1 VIQFVKYRKTS
12 SQISRFSDNNINRV
26 NYWLQR
32 GLNKLEVNLAG
43 WCDVHQTQ
51 ARRQEHSTHGVS
63 EDSKP
68 LQPQL
73 NKASKHSHCNQL
85 LSTLTIANKAALFIH
100 HFTE

>member
-1 VIQFVKYRKTS
+1 VIQFVKYRKTR

-51 ARRQEHSTHGVS
+51 AWRQEHSTHHS
-63 EDSKP
+63 NHSWT
-68 LQPQL
+68 
-73 NKASKHSHCNQL
+73 KHQ
-85 LSTLTIANKAALFIH
+85 STAIAISFYLRLR
-100 HFTE
+100 